1 MMPPV
6 RSRFPFALAG
16 AAAFSLF
23 AGCGGASQV
32 SFVAQEQPNNGGET
46 SVRLHSDPGGEQQLP
61 DDEQIIEP
69 EHPLVGNK
77 SERAL
82 VHIHTPDGVCSGAVI
97 GKRTVVTAQQ
107 CIKGLPQ
114 GATAVPEGKEYRVEV
129 ASSSLTWTN
138 RKVQKIVL
146 PQCQW
151 ADLDVAA
158 LVLDQ
163 PVEWVEPLAVGTMP
177 GPGATIS
184 ALGFGTCPGEA
195 RAHVAH
201 EGGILNVESEA
212 SVIDVPLCR
221 GDMGGPI
228 VEHAGGDIVG
238 IISHRDDPEGSPRRT
253 TTIFRLDTVNARQL
267 VQIAENAEP
276 GKTQVACK

>member
-1 MMPPV
+1 MMRPV
-6 RSRFPFALAG
+6 WFRAALAVTG
-16 AAAFSLF
+16 VAALVVAP
-23 AGCGGASQV
+23 ACGGASQV
-32 SFVAQEQPNNGGET
+32 SFVAQERPDNGGET

-61 DDEQIIEP
+61 QDEEIVEP

-77 SERAL
+77 MERAL

-107 CIKGLPQ
+107 CIKGFPG
-114 GATAVPEGKEYRVEV
+114 GANAVPDGKEYRVEV

-138 RKVQKIVL
+138 RRVQKIVL

-163 PVEWVEPLAVGTMP
+163 PIEWVEPLAVGTMP

-267 VQIAENAEP
+267 VTIAENAEP
-276 GKTQVACK
+276 GKTAIACK